1 MDRFCVD
8 LGVETFPLGSGVLR
22 FNPTDPNLYT
32 RFMDMEPQLQQLRQ
46 QLLQETQQAQDAA
59 SVLKSLEQT
68 DRQFKQLLTQV
79 FGQQN
84 DFSKLLEGVNLL
96 AVTQNGVTVAENL
109 LSALEPVLTQGAQRF
124 VQAQTRAAVEKARQR
139 RENQ

>member
-1 MDRFCVD
+1 M
-8 LGVETFPLGSGVLR
+8 
-22 FNPTDPNLYT
+22 
-32 RFMDMEPQLQQLRQ
+32 
-46 QLLQETQQAQDAA
+46 
-59 SVLKSLEQT
+59 
-68 DRQFKQLLTQV
+68 

-124 VQAQTRAAVEKARQR
+124 VQAQTRAAVEKARQILR
-139 RENQ
+139 YEKSLSARARAAKILNDAFAANCRELLAVIK